1 MDITTITGPVMHLL
15 GSIQLDDSSVSLI
28 ALLGGIMGG
37 YRLTGWHEQMK
48 AKRAR
53 VTADKP
59 RNTRKP
65 G

>member
-1 MDITTITGPVMHLL
+1 MDITTITGSITHLL
-15 GSIQLDDSSVSLI
+15 GSIQLDDSSISLI
-28 ALLGGIMGG
+28 ALLAGMVGG
-37 YRLTGWHEQMK
+37 YRLTGWHEQFK